1 MFPLLF
7 IKKTGPVRK
16 TEGKEEEEEQK
27 TEEEG
32 QKETQEK
39 AGEQ

>member
-7 IKKTGPVRK
+7 MKKTGPVRK
-16 TEGKEEEEEQK
+16 TEGKEKEEQK